1 MPSMPPANMQQ
12 KKLATSTRENSTL
25 VLDRSSAF
33 PAMDPPM
40 ADRLQYSRKPASSS
54 PAASSMAGTL
64 NRPVSRPT
72 LLSTSSSGRVTP
84 VCRTTAPPMA
94 KPPARPAAHTA
105 SCRSPARAVAST
117 LPSTMAPGSTDTRN
131 RSMSLEVFSR
141 ITLAAVLWPYSS
153 TRKYSSISD
162 ANGSSMDSRP
172 MASPSPVCPPVTVTS
187 TGAVRRAL
195 CSGVSS
201 ARSRASWV

>member
-1 MPSMPPANMQQ
+1 
-12 KKLATSTRENSTL
+12 
-25 VLDRSSAF
+25 
-33 PAMDPPM
+33 
-40 ADRLQYSRKPASSS
+40 
-54 PAASSMAGTL
+54 
-64 NRPVSRPT
+64 
-72 LLSTSSSGRVTP
+72 
-84 VCRTTAPPMA
+84 
-94 KPPARPAAHTA
+94 
-105 SCRSPARAVAST
+105 
-117 LPSTMAPGSTDTRN
+117 MAPGSTDTRN

-172 MASPSPVCPPVTVTS
+172 MVSPSPVCPPVTVTS

>member
-1 MPSMPPANMQQ
+1 
-12 KKLATSTRENSTL
+12 
-25 VLDRSSAF
+25 
-33 PAMDPPM
+33 
-40 ADRLQYSRKPASSS
+40 
-54 PAASSMAGTL
+54 
-64 NRPVSRPT
+64 
-72 LLSTSSSGRVTP
+72 
-84 VCRTTAPPMA
+84 MA

-105 SCRSPARAVAST
+105 SCRSPAKAVAST

-187 TGAVRRAL
+187 TGAVRRPSAPASAPPGQGLLGIAL
-195 CSGVSS
+195 LHHRILLRGGVFLVLGRHSQGEDGDQQARQGHRDGGRAPPLCRSCWVRVKENTRPSPLYRFIGPHLPWPWTS
-201 ARSRASWV
+201 AHAASPGCPGAR